1 MCTTCKESFRLTSL
15 NAFEH
20 YTAAAI
26 TQVSKTYLYSLI
38 IFLSS
43 GDNKMYKNK
52 KILAIHSKGPVFEW
66 RRIYSNFYRGGFDPS
81 VDEELEN
88 TLFTEHFTHRLSS
101 CDGCQPSQ
109 YSGLI

>member
-1 MCTTCKESFRLTSL
+1 
-15 NAFEH
+15 
-20 YTAAAI
+20 
-26 TQVSKTYLYSLI
+26 
-38 IFLSS
+38 
-43 GDNKMYKNK
+43 MYKNK
-52 KILAIHSKGPVFEW
+52 KILATHSKGPVFEW

-109 YSGLI
+109 YEIFRLDLELCLTCCKQTHC